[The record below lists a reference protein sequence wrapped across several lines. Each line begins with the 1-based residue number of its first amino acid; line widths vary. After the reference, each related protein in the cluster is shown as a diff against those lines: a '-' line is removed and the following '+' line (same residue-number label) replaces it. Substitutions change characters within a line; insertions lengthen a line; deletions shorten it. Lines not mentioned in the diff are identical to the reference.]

1 MAPGK
6 PFNKKVPKRAPGKPI
21 TNFLK
26 VNHLGLIYFNEK
38 NFYSMTFNSGSEK
51 VGTSSRIL
59 VEITLLSRIFKNNS
73 TLDQH
78 TYYPKYYC
86 TFN

>member
-26 VNHLGLIYFNEK
+26 VNHLGLRNIQK
-38 NFYSMTFNSGSEK
+38 K
-51 VGTSSRIL
+51 
-59 VEITLLSRIFKNNS
+59 
-73 TLDQH
+73 
-78 TYYPKYYC
+78 
-86 TFN
+86 